1 MVSQS
6 VYSKVC
12 IKTSIFRAGWVP
24 DIMIH
29 ETIDGW
35 FEFCCCRRKN
45 VCGLFTLQYLLLLLV
60 EVHMISVRYIS
71 VHIYIYY
78 IYIYVYIYIKYYCIM
93 YKNCISMCRKTHLS
107 FKLQRSR
114 FYLGAVPFRP
124 SFWRPGFKWETP
136 KRGAHRNQQTCWVKR

>member
-1 MVSQS
+1 VVSQS

-71 VHIYIYY
+71 VHIYIYTIYIYTY
-78 IYIYVYIYIKYYCIM
+78 IYILNITVSCIKIVYLCAGRHTFLL
-93 YKNCISMCRKTHLS
+93 SCRDPDFIWVPCHSDHLFGVLDS
-107 FKLQRSR
+107 NGRRQKGELTATSKHA
-114 FYLGAVPFRP
+114 G
-124 SFWRPGFKWETP
+124 
-136 KRGAHRNQQTCWVKR
+136 